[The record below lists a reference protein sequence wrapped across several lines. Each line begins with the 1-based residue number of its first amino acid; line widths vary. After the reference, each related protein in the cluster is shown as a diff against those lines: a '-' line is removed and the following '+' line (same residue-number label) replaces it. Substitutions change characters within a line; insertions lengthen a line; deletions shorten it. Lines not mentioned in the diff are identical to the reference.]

1 MLRTFTKTFADPH
14 TQQRSLAHHRWIAR
28 TNPDVRI
35 PHVVHVH
42 PTAIDYEHLDG
53 HHGTPDDLLTL
64 ADLLGHQ
71 HTTAHTHD
79 LHAARLNA
87 PHTSA
92 DDTSADDTSHDHTSG
107 AVTTADV
114 TTADVTTADVTTAD
128 VTIDDFADS
137 RRERLHRLLATGT
150 VPSPLLTPGAI
161 DDWLEQAATMP
172 AAFYK
177 DANPRNFLITDT
189 TVAVVD
195 FDSLTLAPFG
205 YDLAKIIVTISMT
218 TGPLPEDTIRRA
230 VAAYN
235 RHPEQRGLPGC
246 SWLEFAAWCEFHHIL
261 TTPHHG
267 TNGYRYSWHA
277 IRPAWTTD
285 ILRNSD
291 NK

>member
-1 MLRTFTKTFADPH
+1 MMRIFTKTFTDPH

-28 TNPDVRI
+28 ANPDVRI
-35 PHVVHVH
+35 PQVVHIH
-42 PTAIDYEHLDG
+42 PTAIDFEHLDG

-79 LHAARLNA
+79 LHAAHLNT

-92 DDTSADDTSHDHTSG
+92 DHTSG
-107 AVTTADV
+107 DVATADV
-114 TTADVTTADVTTAD
+114 ATAE
-128 VTIDDFADS
+128 VTIADFADS

-150 VPSPLLTPGAI
+150 VPAPLLTPGAI
-161 DDWLEQAATMP
+161 DGWLEQAATMP

-189 TVAVVD
+189 TVAVID

-205 YDLAKIIVTISMT
+205 YDLAKIIVTIAMT
-218 TGPLPEDTIRRA
+218 AGPLPEDTIRRT

-246 SWLEFAAWCEFHHIL
+246 SWREFAAWCEFHHIL

-291 NK
+291 KESAP

>member
-1 MLRTFTKTFADPH
+1 MAAISGEQPRLRSTTHMTRTFTKTFADPH

-28 TNPDVRI
+28 ANPDVRV

-71 HTTAHTHD
+71 HTTAHTHH
-79 LHAARLNA
+79 LHAARMNA
-87 PHTSA
+87 PHTS
-92 DDTSADDTSHDHTSG
+92 G
-107 AVTTADV
+107 A
-114 TTADVTTADVTTAD
+114 VTTAD

-137 RRERLHRLLATGT
+137 RRERLQRLLATGT
-150 VPSPLLTPGAI
+150 VPSPLLTPDAI
-161 DDWLEQAATMP
+161 DDWLERAATMP

-177 DANPRNFLITDT
+177 DSNPRNFLITDT

-205 YDLAKIIVTISMT
+205 YDLAKIVVTISMT
-218 TGPLPEDTIRRA
+218 AGPLPEDTIRKA

-246 SWLEFAAWCEFHHIL
+246 SWREFAAWSEFHHIL

-291 NK
+291 KESAP